1 MRVDLTT
8 PIRYTGGD
16 LDRADALRK
25 DPEWIAAR
33 LADPSALFV
42 PVWRDRPFA
51 IPFVDRR
58 PAAAAFHVFLGM
70 REATPVFAA
79 DLSDLDEA
87 QAVAALGEQSG
98 GAAFRDLR
106 ELAVA
111 LEARDASVLAY
122 ARGMLH
128 WHRNHQF
135 CGRCG
140 SPTESRRGGHMRVC
154 LEASCGREH
163 FPLISPAVIMLV
175 ERRGD
180 DGTRYCLQA
189 RHARLA
195 TGVWST
201 LAGFVELGES
211 MEETVVREVFE
222 ETGVRVARTRYLG
235 SQPWPFPASLM
246 VGFRAEASSAEI
258 TLDAEELDEARWFS
272 AAEVREFGDF
282 NDGGARYR
290 LPRRDSIASFL
301 VHSWLEEG
309 D

>member
-1 MRVDLTT
+1 MN

-25 DPEWIAAR
+25 DPEWVAAR
-33 LADPSALFV
+33 LADPAALFV
-42 PVWRDRPFA
+42 PIWRDRPFA
-51 IPFVDRR
+51 VPMLDRR
-58 PAAAAFHVFLGM
+58 PAAAAFLVFLGL
-70 REATPVFAA
+70 REETPVFAA
-79 DLSDLDEA
+79 DLSNLDEHE
-87 QAVAALGEQSG
+87 AVAALGDEVA
-98 GAAFRDLR
+98 GATFRDLR
-106 ELAVA
+106 ELSVA
-111 LEARDASVLAY
+111 LEARDASVVAY

-128 WHRNHQF
+128 WHHNHQF

-140 SPTESRRGGHMRVC
+140 SVTESRRGGHMRAC
-154 LEASCGREH
+154 LNEACGREH

-180 DGTRYCLQA
+180 DGTRYCLLA
-189 RHARLA
+189 RHSRLA

-222 ETGVRVARTRYLG
+222 ESGIRVERVRYLG

-246 VGFRAEASSAEI
+246 VGFRAEAASSEI
-258 TLDAEELDEARWFS
+258 TIDAEELADARWFS
-272 AAEVREFGDF
+272 AAEVRAFGDF
-282 NDGGARYR
+282 NDAGAAYR

-301 VHSWLEEG
+301 VHSWLEEEG

>member
-1 MRVDLTT
+1 MSRLMN

-33 LADPSALFV
+33 FADAAALFV
-42 PVWRDRPFA
+42 PVWRDQPFA
-51 IPFVDRR
+51 IPFVDRA

-70 REATPVFAA
+70 REEAPVFAA
-79 DLSDLDEA
+79 DLSDLDEHEA
-87 QAVAALGEQSG
+87 IAALGDVPA

-106 ELAVA
+106 ELSAA
-111 LEARDASVLAY
+111 LDARDASVLAY
-122 ARGMLH
+122 ARGMLL
-128 WHRNHQF
+128 WHRNHRF

-154 LEASCGREH
+154 LDESCGREH

-175 ERRGD
+175 SRRGE
-180 DGTRYCLQA
+180 DGTRYCLLG
-189 RHARLA
+189 RHGRLA
-195 TGVWST
+195 SGIWST

-222 ETGVRVARTRYLG
+222 ESGIRVASTRYLG

-246 VGFRAEASSAEI
+246 VGFRAEAASSEI
-258 TLDAEELDEARWFS
+258 TIDPEELEDARWFT
-272 AAEVREFGDF
+272 ADEVRAFGDF
-282 NDGGARYR
+282 HDPNARYR
-290 LPRRDSIASFL
+290 LPRPDSIASFL